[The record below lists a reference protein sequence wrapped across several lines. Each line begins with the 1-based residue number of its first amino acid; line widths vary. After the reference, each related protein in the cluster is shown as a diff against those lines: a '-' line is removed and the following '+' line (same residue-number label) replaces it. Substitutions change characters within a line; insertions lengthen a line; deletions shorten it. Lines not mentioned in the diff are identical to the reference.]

1 MRKWETLFYITLVKR
16 SIFAKW
22 GTGRESGPIPGFGWE
37 FILHPF
43 ETLGRRGFAGDG
55 VSHFQHPGLCPP
67 ARSRESQSRRDGGA
81 GLGLSAGAWPP
92 LYAAS
97 HLAILPPALA
107 PDLASP
113 ARRPLA
119 PLDAGMRAADTSPV
133 AEKEATRV

>member
-1 MRKWETLFYITLVKR
+1 M
-16 SIFAKW
+16 
-22 GTGRESGPIPGFGWE
+22 GCESGLISGLEWE
-37 FILHPF
+37 FILHPS
-43 ETLGRRGFAGDG
+43 ETLAGWGFAGDG
-55 VSHFQHPGLCPP
+55 VSHFRRPGLRPP

-97 HLAILPPALA
+97 RLAILPPALA

-119 PLDAGMRAADTSPV
+119 PLVAPAIAPLDAGMRAADTSPV